1 MDAVAFEEPTS
12 GLSAYRDACDL
23 EDQILSP
30 TNVRAWADEFAGHL
44 NFEDA
49 DYVLRGVG
57 GGGERLVGALS
68 YVGSFRGEVAARSTD
83 YSGRRVVLVFTAAL
97 SPIGLDRVAAQC
109 RALGAGTVEAWGCS
123 TAFTERKTDLIDRL
137 RLIEK

>member
-1 MDAVAFEEPTS
+1 MDAVALEHGGP
-12 GLSAYRDACDL
+12 GLSAYHDACDL

-30 TNVRAWADEFAGHL
+30 ANVRAWADEFAGHL
-44 NFEDA
+44 NFEDGG
-49 DYVLRGVG
+49 YVLRGVG

-68 YVGSFRGEVAARSTD
+68 YIGSFRGEVAARGTN
-83 YSGRRVVLVFTAAL
+83 YAGRRVVLVFTAAV
-97 SPIGLDRVAAQC
+97 SPLGLDRVAAQC

-123 TAFTERKTDLIDRL
+123 TSFSDRRTHLIDSF